1 IYVFENIPYGKYTYT
16 ELEAPEEYI
25 IDTEAHEVTID
36 AEEMKLQI
44 TNEKL
49 QESPETGDIQVVTL
63 AVVSIISIAGIVYV
77 LKNKKQLVK

>member
-1 IYVFENIPYGKYTYT
+1 MYVFENIPYGKYTYT

-44 TNEKL
+44 TNEKA
-49 QESPETGDIQVVTL
+49 PETGDIQVVTL
-63 AVVSIISIAGIVYV
+63 AVISVISIAGIAFI
-77 LKNKKQLVK
+77 LKNKKRLVK